1 MLKHVKNVA
10 KENVPEELEYLAEKE
25 ITGVIGDPATTG
37 NNALLLGRPYT
48 VNEIKS
54 LGYVGLYIN
63 VNDEEKYN
71 VDPL

>member
-10 KENVPEELEYLAEKE
+10 KENVPEELEYLAEQE

-63 VNDEEKYN
+63 VDDEENHN
-71 VDPL
+71 VDPR